1 MGCGPSETVKK
12 SANPYKQESRKMQ
25 TTKATTSKSGVNV
38 DLAIS
43 PDQFIVEN
51 PEDIKKTY
59 TFEKKL
65 GEGNF
70 TLNQRCFWCCV

>member
-1 MGCGPSETVKK
+1 MGCIPSQTNQKSNSDELEIKKAGPTG
-12 SANPYKQESRKMQ
+12 
-25 TTKATTSKSGVNV
+25 TTINKGRITM

-51 PEDIKKTY
+51 LENIKKTY

-70 TLNQRCFWCCV
+70 PLIQRCLWRSI

>member
-1 MGCGPSETVKK
+1 MGCIPSQTNQK
-12 SANPYKQESRKMQ
+12 SNSDELEIRKAEP
-25 TTKATTSKSGVNV
+25 TGATASKSKVSV

-51 PEDIKKTY
+51 LENIRKTY

-70 TLNQRCFWCCV
+70 PLIQRCLWRCI